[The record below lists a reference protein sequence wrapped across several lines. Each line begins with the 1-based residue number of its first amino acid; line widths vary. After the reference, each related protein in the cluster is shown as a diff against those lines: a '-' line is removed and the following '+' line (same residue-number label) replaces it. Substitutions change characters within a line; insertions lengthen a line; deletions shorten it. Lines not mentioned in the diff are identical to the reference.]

1 MDRRSKIYTYFYGR
15 NTVLQQFII
24 LLGGFIVMMS
34 LLLSRPLGGDI
45 AEIIMV
51 LGILVAIV
59 GVIWILYKKFSF
71 NKVGEREY
79 DEELADCSARAK
91 QKGME
96 KLNIISDQI
105 ERVEPVVLNGIGQPE
120 GTNAL
125 APKNAMQMAFGS
137 FFVKLLA
144 LDKFILGLI
153 GTVVYYLITMTL
165 ADEIDKDVMPI
176 VMTILGLGI
185 FAYILYKFY
194 GKYEVESYVSP
205 RVFKR
210 LDRFVP
216 NFISKLG
223 SDDNIRVSLPSIT
236 VYMFGDEQLYVYYQ
250 YIDIVTGKIFF
261 EGVNE
266 YFYEDI
272 VGVTS
277 TQEIKKIYKR
287 CGFMKLFLKD
297 IDYLKESIC
306 VVTSGCTHKE
316 SYIVDIGKSLLDTS
330 FTGMRN
336 LIRQKKAE

>member
-24 LLGGFIVMMS
+24 LLGAFIVAMS
-34 LLLSRPLGGDI
+34 FLWVAVDRDLADV
-45 AEIIMV
+45 IMV
-51 LGILVAIV
+51 LGVLVAIV

-71 NKVGEREY
+71 NKIGEREY

-144 LDKFILGLI
+144 LDKLLLGII
-153 GTVVYYLITMTL
+153 GTVVYFLITTLLMEEIDPEVMPVVMTL
-165 ADEIDKDVMPI
+165 I
-176 VMTILGLGI
+176 GLGI

-194 GKYEVESYVSP
+194 QKYEVESYVSP

-216 NFISKLG
+216 NYISKLG

-250 YIDIVTGKIFF
+250 YVDIVTGKIFF

-277 TQEIKKIYKR
+277 TQEVKKIYKR
-287 CGFMKLFLKD
+287 YGFMKLFLKD